1 MAYKLI
7 WSPASRDDLRD
18 IVSFISRDSRQR
30 AEAFAYRLIAET
42 DKLQSFPEI
51 GRVVPE
57 YDIPTLR
64 EIIVRA
70 YRIVYRLDH
79 EVCLRASVRLKGLL
93 TSGPRF
99 SGCPHEADKLER
111 CETQMSTKPMFPT
124 RADPKYRDI
133 PSVAIEGEN
142 SPCVIGSRV
151 PVKISVLS
159 LANIPECC
167 TQLPQLLGN
176 EIDGSTFEEAVVRP
190 AFACVQP
197 AAIMSSTIAT
207 TAT

>member
-30 AEAFAYRLIAET
+30 AEVFAYRLIAET

-70 YRIVYRLDH
+70 YRIVYRVDH
-79 EVCLRASVRLKGLL
+79 ERKLVEIARVWHAARGTPGL
-93 TSGPRF
+93 
-99 SGCPHEADKLER
+99 
-111 CETQMSTKPMFPT
+111 
-124 RADPKYRDI
+124 
-133 PSVAIEGEN
+133 
-142 SPCVIGSRV
+142 
-151 PVKISVLS
+151 
-159 LANIPECC
+159 
-167 TQLPQLLGN
+167 
-176 EIDGSTFEEAVVRP
+176 
-190 AFACVQP
+190 
-197 AAIMSSTIAT
+197 
-207 TAT
+207 